1 MKYNYFGDAQR
12 ISKELR
18 RSFSGDPDKL
28 CELRQIEQVAEYNQ
42 IALNVIHQAGAHDS
56 SLKVSLEFRHHP
68 CFAVV
73 TVKRN

>member
-12 ISKELR
+12 ILKELR

-28 CELRQIEQVAEYNQ
+28 GELRQIEQVAVSNQ
-42 IALNVIHQAGAHDS
+42 IALNVIHQAAAHDP
-56 SLKVSLEFRHHP
+56 SLKVSVEFSHHP